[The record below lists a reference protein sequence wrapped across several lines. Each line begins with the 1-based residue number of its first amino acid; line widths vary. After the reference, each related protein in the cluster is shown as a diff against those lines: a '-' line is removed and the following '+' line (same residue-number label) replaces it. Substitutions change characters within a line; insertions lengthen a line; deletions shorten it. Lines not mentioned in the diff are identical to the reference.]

1 MSLEE
6 LIIAIV
12 RVVGSLLVLK
22 WAFVGGWAAIL
33 IDLSDLFLRNLLD
46 LGGVSNYQAF
56 DKWLDQVY
64 MVAFLVVAWR
74 WGGPARNVAVALFA
88 FRLVGFVIFEF
99 TDERYVLLAVPNVF
113 EVWFLFVASLPHWRP
128 DFEFSKRNIIMA
140 LIPLTALKVFQE
152 YALHGGKW
160 LDSFT
165 AVEAVEAIADWFAG
179 PFS

>member
-12 RVVGSLLVLK
+12 RVVGSLGVLR

-33 IDLSDLFLRNLLD
+33 IDLSDLFLKNLLD

-64 MVAFLVVAWR
+64 MVAFLVVALR
-74 WGGPARNVAVALFA
+74 WKGPARSVAVGLFA
-88 FRLVGFVIFEF
+88 LRLVGFVAFEI
-99 TDERYVLLAVPNVF
+99 TEDRVVLLAVPNVF

-128 DFEFSKRNIIMA
+128 DFTFSRRNIILA

-165 AVEAVEAIADWFAG
+165 AIEAVEAIVDFFAG
-179 PFS
+179 PFT